1 MANSADGASP
11 ASESASADV
20 PDAPSAPGNLTGA
33 VAEPEST
40 DETATV
46 NLTWLASTVPA
57 ADQCDTAYPLT
68 GYTIVRSDG
77 DQETELGTADAG
89 ATSFNDST
97 AAFSRQY
104 TYRVMA
110 RNAIGA
116 SSAETSVSVFS
127 RPVLPPTGL
136 MASIADPFDGNVSLS
151 WDAPTE
157 GAEIIGYSVHR
168 YLGPDPY
175 AGTDV
180 PVTLA
185 GVTLDELA
193 TQTILVD
200 ATAEAGVAY
209 SYLVIA
215 YSADIFSLPSN
226 IAAIEAPAPVS
237 GLTATAGDGAI
248 DLSWSAPAAG
258 TVATYRVARQPQD
271 GDWTSLADT
280 AQTSHSDDT
289 AEANIQYRYRVQH
302 RNQHGGS
309 AWAESG
315 DVTMIS
321 LPAAPGDASATVD
334 GVDIVFTWSAP
345 DSLSPTGYRLE
356 YSIDNA
362 APHTET
368 LSADVTAYRV
378 TNAVDR
384 ATYRFRVRGY
394 NSGGNGP
401 WSETASASVIR
412 APSAPRNVVA
422 EAGADDITVT
432 WEAPDVGTPDGYR
445 VRHTETKA
453 DDWGPPQDVDD
464 VTHYVHATSVEGVT
478 YRYTIQA
485 FNATGDSGWTEPVA
499 AMWLN
504 PPPQP
509 RNVAAEVQ
517 GDDIAVAWEAP
528 EDGVVEDYT
537 VSYGEQNTAQ
547 TKEDHVTDGSNSFLH
562 TGNTAGVT
570 YEYRVKANNARG
582 SSGWTEPVEAT
593 RYEATSAPASLTTAA
608 RGQAIVLD
616 WTAPDSDISNYQL
629 RFSVVGQAWESPID
643 VNADATTWVHLT
655 ALGDTEYRY
664 QVRSNNVAGS
674 SPWSN
679 TATGSWITPPQAPTS
694 LAAVI
699 AGDGLRLTWTAPT
712 TGGGVDNYE
721 IQHRAKGSNEWAE
734 PWSVNGSL
742 TTHDHTMP
750 TPAQTYQYRVR
761 SRNDGGV
768 SEWSPIADG
777 IWYEE
782 IAPPNFVK
790 ATKIGTRILI
800 QWGRSASVT
809 ATGYDLR
816 YRFDDQDWTTTS
828 NSGRNRTAKL
838 IDKPRN
844 AATMDISVRTVQNDA
859 QGEWIPATRY
869 GLATPGPVSNLRVQ
883 PEGLNQVRI
892 HWDEPTAGQPGRYRI
907 SGSTNT
913 AEISGE
919 LQSQLRFEHPG
930 AHTQYEVWAVSR
942 IRNHGPRTSVD
953 HTMRDTEHLD
963 AHKERV
969 TNPDAVMLDNQTVKV
984 TWDHPTGANW
994 SWDNTTW
1001 VITRDEVTLN
1011 NLNPNSAPP
1020 VIAYVRGSTSYI
1032 DADVEPDAIYRY
1044 RVTWDWP
1051 HNYRTRRSASVY
1063 AAPW

>member
-1 MANSADGASP
+1 M
-11 ASESASADV
+11 
-20 PDAPSAPGNLTGA
+20 
-33 VAEPEST
+33 
-40 DETATV
+40 
-46 NLTWLASTVPA
+46 
-57 ADQCDTAYPLT
+57 
-68 GYTIVRSDG
+68 
-77 DQETELGTADAG
+77 
-89 ATSFNDST
+89 
-97 AAFSRQY
+97 
-104 TYRVMA
+104 
-110 RNAIGA
+110 
-116 SSAETSVSVFS
+116 
-127 RPVLPPTGL
+127 
-136 MASIADPFDGNVSLS
+136 
-151 WDAPTE
+151 
-157 GAEIIGYSVHR
+157 
-168 YLGPDPY
+168 
-175 AGTDV
+175 
-180 PVTLA
+180 
-185 GVTLDELA
+185 
-193 TQTILVD
+193 D

-226 IAAIEAPAPVS
+226 IAAIEAPAPPT

-271 GDWTSLADT
+271 GDWNTLADT

-315 DVTMIS
+315 DVTMLS

-334 GVDIVFTWSAP
+334 GVDIVFIWSAP

-453 DDWGPPQDVDD
+453 DDWGPPQDVND

-499 AMWLN
+499 AMRLN
-504 PPPQP
+504 PPPPP

-517 GDDIAVAWEAP
+517 GEDIAITWEAP
-528 EDGVVEDYT
+528 EDGVVEGYT
-537 VSYGEQNTAQ
+537 VSYGEQNTAEP
-547 TKEDHVTDGSNSFLH
+547 KEDHVADGSNSFLH

-570 YEYRVKANNARG
+570 YEYRVRSNNARG
-582 SSGWTEPVEAT
+582 SSGWTEPVQAT
-593 RYEATSAPASLTTAA
+593 RYEATSAPTGLTAAA
-608 RGQAIVLD
+608 RGQAIVLA
-616 WTAPDSDISNYQL
+616 WTAPDGDISNYQL

-643 VNADATTWVHLT
+643 VNADETRWVHLT

-679 TATGSWITPPQAPTS
+679 TATGIWITPPQAPTS

-712 TGGGVDNYE
+712 TGGAVDNYE

-838 IDKPRN
+838 IDKPQN

-892 HWDEPTAGQPGRYRI
+892 HWDEPAAGQPGRYRI
-907 SGSTNT
+907 SNGANT
-913 AEISGE
+913 SEISGD
-919 LQSQLRFEHPG
+919 LRSQLRFQRPG

-953 HTMRDTEHLD
+953 HTMRNTEHLD

-969 TNPDAVMLDNQTVKV
+969 TNPDTVMLDSQTVKV
-984 TWDHPTGANW
+984 TWDHPTGSNW
-994 SWDNTTW
+994 NWDNTTW

-1011 NLNPNSAPP
+1011 NLNPNSTPP
-1020 VIAYVRGSTSYI
+1020 VIAYVRGATSYV
-1032 DADVEPDAIYRY
+1032 DADVDPDAIYRY